1 MKVTTKTLRFIAI
14 GSLVITIGGIFV
26 ASSIADKKEE
36 EHYIE
41 LYGMT
46 KEEYQKSEAEKQ
58 KQREQEEKEYQQK
71 IAKEEEEKDKKF
83 EEAMLNKFGEDW
95 DRKWEE
101 VDRNNN
107 ELTAQQIK
115 DRDWINNLRYEIY
128 DEEPEDYIEESKE
141 DEEEIE
147 VTENEPTENEPTFE
161 QEQALEMAQGYIDGQ
176 SFSKKDL
183 RYQLHNYH
191 GFSEEATEYAL
202 ENVIVDWRAECVDKA
217 QEYLDNMSFSKQ
229 DLRNQLQYHKF
240 ASEDIEYAIENTYK

>member
-1 MKVTTKTLRFIAI
+1 MKVSTKMIGLIAGVSVVTI
-14 GSLVITIGGIFV
+14 IGGLFV
-26 ASSIADKKEE
+26 ASSIADKKQIEAE
-36 EHYIE
+36 NEKYIE

-46 KEEYQKSEAEKQ
+46 KEEYKKAEAEKQ
-58 KQREQEEKEYQQK
+58 KQREQKNREYEQK

-83 EEAMLNKFGEDW
+83 EEAMFNKFGEDW
-95 DRKWEE
+95 NIKWEE

-128 DEEPEDYIEESKE
+128 DEEPEDYIEESIE

-147 VTENEPTENEPTFE
+147 VTENKPTFE
-161 QEQALEMAQGYIDGQ
+161 QEQALKMAQEYIDGQ

-191 GFSEEATEYAL
+191 EFSEEATEYAL
-202 ENVIVDWRAECVDKA
+202 ENVVVDWRTECVDMA
-217 QEYLDNMSFSKQ
+217 QEYLDSMSFSKQ
-229 DLRNQLQYHKF
+229 DLRNQLQYHEF